1 MKNEAPHAFARDIF
15 KYFGERNPP
24 KHYPP
29 SRKAS
34 EGYPPSSTDSR
45 PWFSAKA
52 DKIFLL
58 IIFLLAFILR
68 FWQLGQVPQSLDWD
82 EASLGYNAYS
92 ILKTGR
98 DEYGSFLPLSIRS
111 FGDYKPPLYTYLTV
125 LPVWLFGLNEFSTRF
140 ISAFLGF
147 LTVVV
152 SYFLIKELFPGKKYN
167 LYLIFTFLLA
177 ISPWHIQFSRVAF
190 EANCALFFFVSGTWL
205 FLKGLKSGLFFVAS
219 FLLFGLS
226 AYAYHSPRLIV
237 PIFLFGLGI
246 IYRKEIKTKISFITV
261 SVLLI
266 SLLFLP
272 LIILY
277 GSSTAARFGSV
288 SVINPNEKLGE
299 SIRAIEL
306 DNKRGD
312 FLGKLTHN
320 RRIVFAR
327 EILAGYLDHFNFD
340 FLFLTGDP
348 PGRHHAAGMGMLYL
362 AELPFIIAGI
372 IYLLKR
378 YKQGTAVIFLWFFLA
393 PMASA
398 FTSGTPHAVRALFY
412 LPTYQVITAFG
423 LLYVFRCLKNNLVK
437 YQNRLLKT
445 LIFIAVIGN
454 FFYYLHMYYIHTP
467 IEYAYWWQYGY
478 KEAVAEVAK
487 IEKDYD
493 KVIVTYRYDQPY
505 VYFLFYNKIDPAWYQ
520 QNWGGGE
527 VLRAQRSFGKYVLR
541 NLNWDEDS
549 KMSKVILVGT
559 GSEIPEGAP
568 GLVKTINYPDGSV
581 AFRIVAR

>member
-1 MKNEAPHAFARDIF
+1 MA
-15 KYFGERNPP
+15 
-24 KHYPP
+24 
-29 SRKAS
+29 
-34 EGYPPSSTDSR
+34 
-45 PWFSAKA
+45 
-52 DKIFLL
+52 
-58 IIFLLAFILR
+58 IFLLAFILR
-68 FWQLGQVPQSLDWD
+68 FWQLGSVPQSLDWD

-92 ILKTGR
+92 IMKTGR

-152 SYFLIKELFPGKKYN
+152 SYFLIKELFPAKKYD
-167 LYLIFTFLLA
+167 LYLLFTFLFA

-190 EANCALFFFVSGTWL
+190 EANCALFFFVTGTWL
-205 FLKGLKSGLFFVAS
+205 FLKGLKSGLFFLVS
-219 FLLFGLS
+219 FLSFGLS

-237 PIFLFGLGI
+237 PIFLFGLVI
-246 IYRKEIKTKISFITV
+246 IFRKEIKTKITFVTV

-272 LIILY
+272 IVFLY

-306 DNKRGD
+306 DNNRGD
-312 FLGKLTHN
+312 FFGKLTHN

-327 EILAGYLDHFNFD
+327 EILAGYLDHFNFA
-340 FLFLTGDP
+340 FLFLSGDP

-362 AELPFIIAGI
+362 VELPFILAGI
-372 IYLLKR
+372 IYMLKLLRPYGRGIYQNGSSELKSAEAENSSTSLDQTTRLAAKRVGEFREGGLKR
-378 YKQGTAVIFLWFFLA
+378 YQRGTAVIFLWFFLA
-393 PMASA
+393 PLASSL
-398 FTSGTPHAVRALFY
+398 TSGTPHAVRALLY
-412 LPTYQVITAFG
+412 LPTYQLITAFG
-423 LLYVFRCLKNNLVK
+423 LLYVFSWLSNNLS
-437 YQNRLLKT
+437 YNRGRLIKT
-445 LIFIAVIGN
+445 LIFLAVIGN
-454 FFYYLHMYYIHTP
+454 FFYYLHMYYVHTP

-487 IEKDYD
+487 IEKNYN
-493 KVIVTYRYDQPY
+493 KVFVTYQYDQPY
-505 VYFLFYNKIDPAWYQ
+505 IYFLFYNQVDPAWYQ
-520 QNWGGGE
+520 KNWGGGE
-527 VLRAQRSFGKYVLR
+527 VMREQRSFGKYVFRDLD
-541 NLNWDEDS
+541 WDEDS
-549 KMSKVILVGT
+549 EMSKVILVGT
-559 GSEIPEGAP
+559 ASEIPEGAS

-581 AFRIVAR
+581 AFRLVAR